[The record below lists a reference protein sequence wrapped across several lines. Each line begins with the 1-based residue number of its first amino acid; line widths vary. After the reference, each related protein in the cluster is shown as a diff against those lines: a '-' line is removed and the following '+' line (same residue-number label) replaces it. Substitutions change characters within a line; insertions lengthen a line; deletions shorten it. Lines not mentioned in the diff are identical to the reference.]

1 MNTDDSRII
10 ARFQRLTT
18 GLLAEK
24 RLGRWR
30 PELIDEL
37 YRTSLE
43 LEQRGLKKSPQY
55 RNVILRADQ
64 QAWWLVGLARL
75 SSPDLPPPGSSKEIE
90 RIATLSAH
98 QKAA

>member
-1 MNTDDSRII
+1 MDDSRII
-10 ARFQRLTT
+10 ARFQSLIT
-18 GLLAEK
+18 GLMAAK
-24 RLGRWR
+24 RLGQSRS
-30 PELIDEL
+30 ELADAL
-37 YRTSLE
+37 YRTWLE

-55 RNVILRADQ
+55 RNVMLRADQ

-98 QKAA
+98 QKAS